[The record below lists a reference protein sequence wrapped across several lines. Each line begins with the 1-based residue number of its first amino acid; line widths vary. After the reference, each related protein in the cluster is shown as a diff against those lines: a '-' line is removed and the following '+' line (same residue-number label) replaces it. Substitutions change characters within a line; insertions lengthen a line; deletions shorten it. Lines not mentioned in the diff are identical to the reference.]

1 MRSRNYRLTEVAQP
15 VLVREQRREEA
26 ETERDNLREVM
37 ADTAAEEAAQ
47 IPKQADKPAACAP
60 SDCLGD
66 KTKGCPESLKSLD
79 KPEPVAPKQ
88 NGTEADATVIQS
100 KEEQDSKTSEETKIQ
115 EDLKESEDPKKP
127 AKEEEKKEEE
137 VKEEEVKEEP
147 LGPDDVVCDSCIET
161 PCRAIKSCLTCL
173 VSYCEPH
180 LRPHLENPKFQ
191 NHRLV
196 EPLRDIERRTC
207 ESHNWPLELFCSADA
222 CCVCQDC
229 VSEEHRGHNVTTV
242 LEARRRIEVRG
253 TESFSLITATKTP
266 KDTPLI
272 SASHVL

>member
-1 MRSRNYRLTEVAQP
+1 
-15 VLVREQRREEA
+15 
-26 ETERDNLREVM
+26 M

-47 IPKQADKPAACAP
+47 VSKQQ
-60 SDCLGD
+60 LGSVSSGALSGD
-66 KTKGCPESLKSLD
+66 SEESLKSLD
-79 KPEPVAPKQ
+79 KPEPEAPKQ
-88 NGTEADATVIQS
+88 NGTEAEAPVIQS
-100 KEEQDSKTSEETKIQ
+100 KEEPDSKTSEETKIQ

-137 VKEEEVKEEP
+137 EEVKEEP
-147 LGPDDVVCDSCIET
+147 LGPDDVVCDSCIES

-207 ESHNWPLELFCSADA
+207 ESHNWPLELFCCADA
-222 CCVCQDC
+222 RCVCQDC
-229 VSEEHRGHNVTTV
+229 VSEEHRGHNVMTV
-242 LEARRRIEVRG
+242 LEARRQIEVSG
-253 TESFSLITATKTP
+253 AELQKPENTATGNNFDP
-266 KDTPLI
+266 
-272 SASHVL
+272 